1 MNKAIR
7 KRLNGLL
14 EQIDAAVRAIEEIK
28 DGEDEKLTNQPE
40 SIQESQKGEN
50 WQEIIDALDGF
61 VSDLDTAAE
70 DLRNTE
76 GINI

>member
-7 KRLNGLL
+7 KRLYSLL

-40 SIQESQKGEN
+40 SIQEGQKGEG

-61 VSDLDTAAE
+61 VEDVDTASE